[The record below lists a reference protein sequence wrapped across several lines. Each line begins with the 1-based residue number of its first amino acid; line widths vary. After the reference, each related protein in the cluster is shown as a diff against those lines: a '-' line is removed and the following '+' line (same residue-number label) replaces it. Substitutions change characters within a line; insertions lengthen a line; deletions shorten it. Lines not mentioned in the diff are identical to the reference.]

1 MFQPPLSCATVSVC
15 TPAGS
20 VTLAVTVVQVCQP
33 PVAGTLTFPRAQPI
47 QAAARAVDRD
57 GHVVETDA
65 PFLAPVPHRGRTN
78 LPGYVAATAAALA
91 ALRGESEGAVRERC
105 AANARRLFDLP
116 AKGGD
121 RIGVG

>member
-1 MFQPPLSCATVSVC
+1 MERFCGGPELVEAARRLRMSCSF
-15 TPAGS
+15 
-20 VTLAVTVVQVCQP
+20 
-33 PVAGTLTFPRAQPI
+33 AGTLTFPRAQPI

-121 RIGVG
+121 RVGVG